1 MTPQE
6 IEKAAEAWADNPEH
20 RHKHKIWMRPSHI
33 DAYKSGA
40 NLVMERV
47 SVLEKQLRVA
57 VEIVEIAKAFV
68 HQEKG
73 NICGRCD
80 TEDHK
85 YGWACRFSAA
95 LQKIEA
101 MKGGKDG

>member
-47 SVLEKQLRVA
+47 RVLEAVLLKYMDHAFCECGMENCQECSNDCMMRVEA
-57 VEIVEIAKAFV
+57 
-68 HQEKG
+68 
-73 NICGRCD
+73 R
-80 TEDHK
+80 
-85 YGWACRFSAA
+85 AA
-95 LQKIEA
+95 LE
-101 MKGGKDG
+101 GK